1 MIMRIIRKHRRRL
14 WLPLIVWAAACPS
27 YGQKVLSVED
37 RMLKDSIGENATRN
51 GKQVGFLTVI
61 RRMTKNTKDN
71 VEATQR
77 LQHDYQDFLK
87 QTGSTASLIMSD
99 AEAEQQAVGQTVGT
113 STYLS
118 AYSFAADLSKVYQ
131 EPNEPME
138 KSQLLYER
146 LIPYDELLTFTELSS
161 FDAYQRA
168 RQLNVTALEEMSQRR
183 KLQLAKTYQ
192 QFAQQKIAKAAE
204 LRTLLASDQQLPSRS
219 PWMTEAE
226 RRLETLRRMQDYL
239 LGSQQLKTKADALT
253 QQTGHSSFQKKQA
266 LDAFRKAQERQVLA
280 GTLLFQD

>member
-1 MIMRIIRKHRRRL
+1 
-14 WLPLIVWAAACPS
+14 
-27 YGQKVLSVED
+27 
-37 RMLKDSIGENATRN
+37 MLKDSIGENATRN

-87 QTGSTASLIMSD
+87 QAGSTAALIMSD
-99 AEAEQQAVGQTVGT
+99 AEAEQQAVGQTGGI
-113 STYLS
+113 SAYLS

-131 EPNEPME
+131 EPNESME

-168 RQLNVTALEEMSQRR
+168 RQLNVTVLEEMSQRR

-204 LRTLLASDQQLPSRS
+204 LRTLLASDQRFS
-219 PWMTEAE
+219 MTEAE
-226 RRLETLRRMQDYL
+226 RLETLRRMQDYL